1 VTGPRPGQWFRFGP
15 WTFAVHTAEDLIA
28 AAPRATTS
36 IDVAAWATAYGLTRI
51 DNKTRRAV
59 SLLGPAADGFDRTY
73 AMTTD
78 VTKPVIVA
86 QLGTRRQ
93 PFPLLIDGTHRLYRG
108 WREGHDHLP
117 AYLLTLEESLQIRD
131 DVLLGP
137 NARPIRRP
145 T

>member
-1 VTGPRPGQWFRFGP
+1 MTDPPPEQWFRFGP
-15 WTFAVHTAEDLIA
+15 WTFAVHTAEALIA
-28 AAPRATTS
+28 AGPRAETS
-36 IDVAAWATAYGLTRI
+36 IDVVAWATAYGLTRI
-51 DNKTRRAV
+51 DHSDRRTV
-59 SLLGPAADGFDRTY
+59 SLLGPAADGFDRAY

-86 QLGTRRQ
+86 QLGTQRQ

-108 WREGHDHLP
+108 WREGREHLP

-131 DVLLGP
+131 DVFLGP
-137 NARPIRRP
+137 DGRPIRRP